1 MIPNRCGEGAVHLRR
16 KGQFTDLPEVIEQ
29 ARLEQRFQQAT
40 FRIKQF
46 LISNTLADTCVSY
59 IETREVFEKEGPQVS
74 VLLVTWVSLGTFWKS
89 N

>member
-40 FRIKQF
+40 FRI
-46 LISNTLADTCVSY
+46 
-59 IETREVFEKEGPQVS
+59 
-74 VLLVTWVSLGTFWKS
+74 
-89 N
+89 